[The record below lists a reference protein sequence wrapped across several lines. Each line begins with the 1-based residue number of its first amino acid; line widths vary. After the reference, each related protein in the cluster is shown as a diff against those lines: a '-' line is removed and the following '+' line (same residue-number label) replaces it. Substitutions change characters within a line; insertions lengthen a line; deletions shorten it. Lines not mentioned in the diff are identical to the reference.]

1 MNERAA
7 PTESGAPI
15 SALLRGLKRLEM
27 LSVGAILLLALIA
40 WVYIATLEP
49 MTPPSIVMPDM
60 PGMDMGGMSASAAA
74 PWTWARAL
82 ATFSM
87 WSVMMAAMMLPAA
100 APIVLLHRRTALQA
114 HAPEAPAPPTALL
127 VLGYGVVWTGFAMLA
142 TAAQWA
148 LADAALLTDMDAL
161 SDQRI
166 AGAVLVAAGLY
177 QLTPFKQACLQLCRS
192 PVAFLMRH
200 YHPGAVGAL
209 RMGFVHG
216 LYCLGCCWAAM
227 ALLFVGG
234 VMSLIWVAGLA
245 VFVLIEK
252 ALPFGRAF
260 GFAAGI
266 GALAVGAYWLLTGVV

>member
-1 MNERAA
+1 
-7 PTESGAPI
+7 
-15 SALLRGLKRLEM
+15 M
-27 LSVGAILLLALIA
+27 LSAGAILLLALIA
-40 WVYIATLEP
+40 WGYIVTLEP
-49 MTPPSIVMPDM
+49 MTRPSVVMPDM
-60 PGMDMGGMSASAAA
+60 PGMDMNGISAGAAA

-82 ATFSM
+82 ATLAM

-114 HAPEAPAPPTALL
+114 HTQGAPAPPTALL

-142 TAAQWA
+142 TAAQWV

-161 SDQRI
+161 SDRRI
-166 AGAVLVAAGLY
+166 AGAVLIAAGLY

-200 YHPGAVGAL
+200 YYPGAVGAL
-209 RMGFVHG
+209 RMGLGHG

-252 ALPFGRAF
+252 ALPYGRAF
-260 GFAAGI
+260 GFVAAT
-266 GALAVGAYWLLTGVV
+266 GALAVGAYWVMIL

>member
-1 MNERAA
+1 
-7 PTESGAPI
+7 
-15 SALLRGLKRLEM
+15 LRGLKRAEL

-40 WVYIATLEP
+40 WGYIASLEP
-49 MTPPSIVMPDM
+49 MPDK
-60 PGMDMGGMSASAAA
+60 PGMDMGGMSANAAV

-87 WSVMMAAMMLPAA
+87 WSVMMVAMMLPAA

-114 HAPEAPAPPTALL
+114 HAQGAPAPPTALL
-127 VLGYGVVWTGFAMLA
+127 VLGYGVVWTCFAMLA
-142 TAAQWA
+142 TAAQWV

-161 SDQRI
+161 SDRRI
-166 AGAVLVAAGLY
+166 AGAVLIAAGLY
-177 QLTPFKQACLQLCRS
+177 QVTPFKQACLQLCRS

-209 RMGFVHG
+209 RMGLGHG

-234 VMSLIWVAGLA
+234 VMNLIWVAGLA

-252 ALPFGRAF
+252 ALPFGRVF
-260 GFAAGI
+260 GVAAGL
-266 GALAVGAYWLLTGVV
+266 GALAVGAYWIMAGFL